1 MVFFKLPKQKQT
13 IFKLIEIRV
22 VPLMTKVN
30 LDINAFKALA
40 SETRLNILKV
50 LDRKKMSLN
59 EICNATN
66 LNKATLHEHL
76 LKLNEAGLVK
86 RKEREGH
93 KWVYYELTWKGSC
106 LLHPENTKIV
116 ILFSISIL
124 TLFAGFFQVVLFFRS
139 SIANDMPKIF
149 LASDGR
155 NWDIGSGT
163 VGNNSS
169 TILQNSDTFS
179 IIAHDPIFFY
189 LAVGFFIVFFIFL
202 VTALKKYLKNKTPKF

>member
-1 MVFFKLPKQKQT
+1 VVFFKIPKQKQT

-59 EICNATN
+59 EICTATD

-93 KWVYYELTWKGSC
+93 KWVYYKLSWKGSS

-116 ILFSISIL
+116 VMFSATFITLISGIYGL
-124 TLFAGFFQVVLFFRS
+124 INYFRQKA
-139 SIANDMPKIF
+139 IATRDNIWLSQEPPLKGGINETNDEMF
-149 LASDGR
+149 SLG
-155 NWDIGSGT
+155 GSYL
-163 VGNNSS
+163 S
-169 TILQNSDTFS
+169 Q
-179 IIAHDPIFFY
+179 DPIFLY
-189 LAVGFFIVFFIFL
+189 LAIACISIFAVLL
-202 VTALKKYLKNKTPKF
+202 VISIWKYKKNKEIKL

>member
-1 MVFFKLPKQKQT
+1 
-13 IFKLIEIRV
+13 
-22 VPLMTKVN
+22 MTKIN

-50 LDRKKMSLN
+50 LDGKKMSLN

-86 RKEREGH
+86 RQEREGH
-93 KWVYYELTWKGSC
+93 KWVYYELTWKGGC

-124 TLFAGFFQVVLFFRS
+124 TLFVGFVQVALFF
-139 SIANDMPKIF
+139 KF
-149 LASDGR
+149 LS
-155 NWDIGSGT
+155 
-163 VGNNSS
+163 
-169 TILQNSDTFS
+169 
-179 IIAHDPIFFY
+179 
-189 LAVGFFIVFFIFL
+189 
-202 VTALKKYLKNKTPKF
+202 